1 MFFLLLNNGFRRL
14 FYPGLDKIEMGKI
27 FLGSYTHKK
36 GDIGMVWGES
46 KPISNGIT
54 GMEHKI

>member
-1 MFFLLLNNGFRRL
+1 MLLNNGFRRL

-54 GMEHKI
+54 GMEHKT